1 MGQTVWYQDF
11 PKKQQKSGGQQ
22 PAGPFEETLTQFLV
36 ALKVQPTPQSI
47 SPLARDNGQCSPLT
61 TTWPHTLDS
70 HHCGAAPHQ
79 ADEGFLRE
87 YDFSKAAADLVVSV
101 PGFHRGKPVRTAAL
115 HLYRLLTVFA

>member
-1 MGQTVWYQDF
+1 
-11 PKKQQKSGGQQ
+11 
-22 PAGPFEETLTQFLV
+22 L
-36 ALKVQPTPQSI
+36 I
-47 SPLARDNGQCSPLT
+47 

-70 HHCGAAPHQ
+70 HHCGAAPRQ

-115 HLYRLLTVFA
+115 HLCPSAFRFRMNSLAPGALQKMDAVGHTRLRALLRDFQWPPADELRDDNIYYQVG